1 VSLLAVCGLQREAA
15 LIASPEVT
23 AAVGGGGRARLESI
37 LSQVGPAE
45 AVISIGLAGALDPTL
60 SPGDWVVASEVVG
73 DGGTWPTD
81 PRWTEAL
88 AARLTPRGLGRILGG
103 DAMLLGAAEKQT
115 ARARWN
121 ALSVDMES
129 HLAARAAA
137 RLGAPFAAIRVISD
151 GAQRNLPA
159 AVRVGLKPDGT
170 MALGAILATL
180 ARDPRQ
186 LPGLIRT
193 GREAGRAFQALGDGR
208 RLLGPRIG
216 LPDLGQLPLDVA

>member
-15 LIASPEVT
+15 LIASPQVI
-23 AAVGGGGRARLESI
+23 AAVGGGRRARLESI
-37 LSQVGPAE
+37 LNQAGPAE

-73 DGGTWPTD
+73 DGETWPTD

-88 AARLTPRGLGRILGG
+88 AARLTPHGLGRILGA
-103 DAMLLGAAEKQT
+103 DAMLLSATEKEA
-115 ARARWN
+115 ARARWS
-121 ALSVDMES
+121 ALAVDMES
-129 HLAARAAA
+129 HLAARVAA

-151 GAQRNLPA
+151 GARRNLPA
-159 AVRVGLKPDGT
+159 AVRVGLNSDGT
-170 MALGAILATL
+170 MALGPVLAAL

-216 LPDLGQLPLDVA
+216 LPDLGQLPLDMA

>member
-1 VSLLAVCGLQREAA
+1 MSLLAVCGLQREAA
-15 LIASPEVT
+15 LIASPQVI
-23 AAVGGGGRARLESI
+23 AAVGGGRRARLESI
-37 LSQVGPAE
+37 LSQAGPAE

-73 DGGTWPTD
+73 DGETWPTD

-88 AARLTPRGLGRILGG
+88 AARLTPHGLGRILGA
-103 DAMLLGAAEKQT
+103 DAMLLSATEKEA
-115 ARARWN
+115 ARARWS
-121 ALSVDMES
+121 ALAVDMES
-129 HLAARAAA
+129 HLAARVAA

-151 GAQRNLPA
+151 GARRNLPA
-159 AVRVGLKPDGT
+159 AVRVGLNSDGT
-170 MALGAILATL
+170 MALGPVLAAL

-216 LPDLGQLPLDVA
+216 LPDLGQLPLDMA